1 MASMF
6 QPSKTLKEIREQLKQ
21 LNQKY
26 RKECEIIEMDD
37 TYEKNT
43 NNSEQHI
50 FSGFPKKQTKEEET
64 SLGAL
69 ENKSNLD
76 TCTMNFP
83 TFLEEACE
91 PYIDLSEHVESV
103 ITTMKETLEDNPQE
117 TTSQELHQTNTD
129 MEDEEYSIDQ
139 VDHLIGD
146 VMNSVQTDSSYD
158 EDLHCIEQ
166 AVACTISK
174 ANQKCS
180 LGATDESLLKDNPQ
194 TVTFLSKKEEQF
206 WRKERIRK
214 DNHNIIERRRRYKIN
229 DRIQEL
235 AALLPP
241 TVHPAM
247 KVHKGSILKASVDY
261 IRELKK
267 DTSRLILFESKRKA
281 METKYHKMMLKLFKL
296 ELGMKLLELNEE
308 KDFQE
313 TTKKRAKR
321 NHPEFDAMVEGMMK
335 NTLQQ
340 PYRTPE
346 KLTRLSLDQLT
357 ELGSKSDN
365 KKTAPPLENISK
377 NSIRKKLSINNNKS
391 KISTEP
397 SSRVLALEMK
407 SSRRHSS
414 LKCEDYLVN
423 RENSNAKNQ
432 PPEFTGDMEQN
443 EMHFTIPFQ
452 TEILSSEQEGFSKYH
467 FSSTSELNSNQ
478 CSLLLDLFDSDNVS
492 LFQYETQSCSPVS
505 SVSSTVQSG
514 EDYSSPVLSPLTQT
528 TNMLEGL
535 LRTCDRASSSSESHS
550 LENSIE
556 SSGTH

>member
-6 QPSKTLKEIREQLKQ
+6 QLSKTFKEILEHLKQ
-21 LNQKY
+21 WNPQY
-26 RKECEIIEMDD
+26 KEECRSKEKDD
-37 TYEKNT
+37 TSEKNST
-43 NNSEQHI
+43 SSEQHNLT
-50 FSGFPKKQTKEEET
+50 GFPKNQTTEEET

-69 ENKSNLD
+69 KNKSKLD
-76 TCTMNFP
+76 QLNFQ

-91 PYIDLSEHVESV
+91 PHIDLCEHLESV
-103 ITTMKETLEDNPQE
+103 ITTMIENLEDTPQE
-117 TTSQELHQTNTD
+117 STSQKLHQTNTNVD
-129 MEDEEYSIDQ
+129 DEEEYSLDQ

-180 LGATDESLLKDNPQ
+180 LEATDKSLLKDNLH
-194 TVTFLSKKEEQF
+194 TITFLSKREEKF

-247 KVHKGSILKASVDY
+247 KLHKGSILKASVDY

-267 DTSRLILFESKRKA
+267 DTSKLILFESKHRA
-281 METKYHKMMLKLFKL
+281 METKYNKMMLKLFQL
-296 ELGMKLLELNEE
+296 ELGMKLFELNEE

-313 TTKKRAKR
+313 NSKKRSKR
-321 NHPEFDAMVEGMMK
+321 NNPEFDAMVEDIMK
-335 NTLQQ
+335 NALQQ
-340 PYRTPE
+340 PHKTQE
-346 KLTRLSLDQLT
+346 KLTRLSIDRFTVLESQ
-357 ELGSKSDN
+357 SDG
-365 KKTAPPLENISK
+365 KKTAPPSKNISK
-377 NSIRKKLSINNNKS
+377 NFVRKKLSVNSNKS
-391 KISTEP
+391 KASTEP
-397 SSRVLALEMK
+397 SSRVLTLGMK
-407 SSRRHSS
+407 SPRTHSN
-414 LKCEDYLVN
+414 LRYEENLVN
-423 RENSNAKNQ
+423 RENCNPQNQ
-432 PPEFTGDMEQN
+432 AFEFTEDLEQN
-443 EMHFTIPFQ
+443 EMHFMIPIQ
-452 TEILSSEQEGFSKYH
+452 TETLSNEQEGFSKHYL
-467 FSSTSELNSNQ
+467 SSTSELNSDQYN
-478 CSLLLDLFDSDNVS
+478 LLLDLYGSDNMS
-492 LFQYETQSCSPVS
+492 LFQTETQSYPPVS
-505 SVSSTVQSG
+505 SIFSTDQSE

-535 LRTCDRASSSSESHS
+535 LRTSDRASLSSESHS